1 MIEDK
6 KIVIIGGTG
15 ALGKAL
21 IEKYYYW
28 NNKIIVFSR
37 DEHKHVDLLK
47 KVSGLDYYQTG
58 QKGQQAAIFMRGSES
73 NHTLV
78 VPHHLIFRGSHR
90 DESLEEIIPAY

>member
-21 IEKYYYW
+21 IEKYYYC

-47 KVSGLDYYQTG
+47 KY
-58 QKGQQAAIFMRGSES
+58 KNKIIR
-73 NHTLV
+73 V
-78 VPHHLIFRGSHR
+78 VDKR
-90 DESLEEIIPAY
+90 

>member
-21 IEKYYYW
+21 IEKYYYE

-47 KVSGLDYYQTG
+47 KYNKLESHLGDIRDKDRLKFALNNVDIIVHAAALNRF
-58 QKGQQAAIFMRGSES
+58 QQQ
-73 NHTLV
+73 N
-78 VPHHLIFRGSHR
+78 
-90 DESLEEIIPAY
+90 IIQWRLLKQML

>member
-21 IEKYYYW
+21 IEKYYYC

-47 KVSGLDYYQTG
+47 KYNNL
-58 QKGQQAAIFMRGSES
+58 ES
-73 NHTLV
+73 PNN
-78 VPHHLIFRGSHR
+78 
-90 DESLEEIIPAY
+90 

>member
-21 IEKYYYW
+21 IEKYYYC

-47 KVSGLDYYQTG
+47 KYNNLESHLGD
-58 QKGQQAAIFMRGSES
+58 MRDKDSIRNCFEK
-73 NHTLV
+73 HKPDV
-78 VPHHLIFRGSHR
+78 
-90 DESLEEIIPAY
+90 